1 MTRIL
6 LIGDSISL
14 DYGKFLPRF
23 LPKDIYVYDKPSE
36 EDAYADLDTP
46 LGGNGGDSSMVL
58 DFLRTA
64 DKETL
69 SCDWF
74 FFNCGLH
81 DIKHHRQTDAY
92 QIPLEDYKRN
102 LEQILALMQEKGI
115 RTVFINSTP
124 TSTLRHSR
132 VKAFYRLKED
142 VPAYNA
148 VAEAVMAEHGIP
160 VIDLYGFTQALGLSE
175 DDLFRDHTH
184 FLPSVIQLQAAYMA
198 GHINGFVK

>member
-1 MTRIL
+1 MTKVL
-6 LIGDSISL
+6 LIGDSISM
-14 DYGKFLPRF
+14 DYGQYLQDFLAEG
-23 LPKDIYVYDKPSE
+23 IHVYGKPDHGE
-36 EDAYADLDTP
+36 AYLDLDIP

-58 DFLRTA
+58 EYLESA
-64 DKETL
+64 DDDVL

-115 RTVFINSTP
+115 RIGFITSTP

-148 VAEAVMAEHGIP
+148 VAEAVMAEYGIP
-160 VIDLYGFTQALGLSE
+160 VIDLHGFTQALGLSE
-175 DDLFRDHTH
+175 DELFRDHTH
-184 FLPSVIQLQAAYMA
+184 FLPSVIQLQAAFMA
-198 GHINGFVK
+198 GHIAGFTK